1 MVAFDSERLFADLR
15 EAGYEI
21 RRPRGVVPV
30 PVIGHNFSCSSMATT
45 SRYPRDGIRVECASR
60 RSQNRF

>member
-21 RRPRGVVPV
+21 RRADAAPIKRNPG
-30 PVIGHNFSCSSMATT
+30 G
-45 SRYPRDGIRVECASR
+45 
-60 RSQNRF
+60 